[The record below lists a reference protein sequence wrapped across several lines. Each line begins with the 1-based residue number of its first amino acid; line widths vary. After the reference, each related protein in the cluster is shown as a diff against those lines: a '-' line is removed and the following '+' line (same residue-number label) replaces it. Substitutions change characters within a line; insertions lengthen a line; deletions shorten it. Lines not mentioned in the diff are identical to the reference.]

1 MALPDEEDSDDDATS
16 VGNENNA
23 NPGKLDYLHNIAIVV
38 KNYCFSTLAL
48 IAVVLSVCVYI
59 NVSNEVDNW
68 KKSKEL
74 ENSLKDE
81 INSFSNSTNVRII
94 LLAREIKSLRS
105 SLINKIGDLK
115 SSLDAAM
122 VDLRQDLINVQNDVS
137 GVTSDLENVR
147 ASLGKVKDSMEVEKS
162 RVWAEF
168 SKLEKEIKNLPKSR
182 GNNWQYVAIH
192 HPVIV
197 IIAITI
203 LL

>member
-1 MALPDEEDSDDDATS
+1 MTLEGSENSPIL
-16 VGNENNA
+16 ENNSTESSTNSDYSSID
-23 NPGKLDYLHNIAIVV
+23 NPEYCDWSDCLGKTVNVA
-38 KNYCFSTLAL
+38 KNYFFSTLAL

-182 GNNWQYVAIH
+182 GDN
-192 HPVIV
+192 
-197 IIAITI
+197 
-203 LL
+203 